1 MFNIAD
7 TMVIAMKIPNGICE
21 NSPNI
26 GKTNILITIILISFT
41 TLPKKKQPK
50 KPSPHTHEHSVKKFL
65 G

>member
-41 TLPKKKQPK
+41 TLPKKKTTQKTLP
-50 KPSPHTHEHSVKKFL
+50 PHT
-65 G
+65 